1 MVSGGAG
8 VSGPTGSG
16 PRTGAGPGI
25 GSVTGG
31 SGHGTAAPGRGPAVQ
46 ARSWLA
52 RPRAA
57 RLVGA
62 ACALAGVA
70 LLVIGLIT
78 LRGGPGQPPGAVG
91 PTASSPAT
99 PSGGPTPNRTPT
111 PRPTTT
117 SSTGPPV
124 VPSRT
129 ASRPA
134 PAPRAPLIVLNNSTQ
149 PGLADQAKARFEAA
163 GWPVV
168 LVGNFAGRIP
178 TTTVYYTPGDAAQQL
193 AANTLATR
201 FPSIHRVLPRYAG
214 LPPTPAGLVV
224 VLTRDWNP

>member
-1 MVSGGAG
+1 MSGGTG
-8 VSGPTGSG
+8 VSGSTESG
-16 PRTGAGPGI
+16 HRTGTGPGI
-25 GSVTGG
+25 DSVTGG
-31 SGHGTAAPGRGPAVQ
+31 TGRGTTAPGRGPAVQ

-52 RPRAA
+52 GPRAA
-57 RLVGA
+57 RLIGA

-99 PSGGPTPNRTPT
+99 PSGGPTPSGTPT

-117 SSTGPPV
+117 SSTGTPA

-129 ASRPA
+129 VSPPA
-134 PAPRAPLIVLNNSTQ
+134 PAPRAPLTVLNNSAR
-149 PGLADQAKARFEAA
+149 PGLAQQAEARFEAA

-168 LVGNFAGRIP
+168 LIGNFAGRIP

-214 LPPTPAGLVV
+214 LPPTPPGLVV
-224 VLTRDWNP
+224 VLTRDWTP